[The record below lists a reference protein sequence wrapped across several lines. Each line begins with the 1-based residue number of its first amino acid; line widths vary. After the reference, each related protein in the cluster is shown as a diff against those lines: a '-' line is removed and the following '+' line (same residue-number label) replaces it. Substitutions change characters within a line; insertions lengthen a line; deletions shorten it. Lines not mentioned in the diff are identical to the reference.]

1 MMSENDIGFCWKTAA
16 MNRRKTAMF
25 KAGLDTLYYSG
36 AHRALAP
43 ITGGVG
49 IVFTLH
55 NVVPGDPPAFAPN
68 RILTVTPEFLEA
80 VVIRIR
86 AAGLDLVGLDEAHA
100 RLTGQGSDRRFA
112 CLTFD
117 DGYRDNLDHAYPVLK
132 RHDVPMAIYV
142 ATCMPDGTAELWWL
156 ALEYAIAGSD
166 RIEVPAGEGTE
177 TFECDTVERK
187 YAAYETIYWRLR
199 GMDEEAKRAIARG
212 IAARAG
218 IDMPAVV
225 RDLSMTWEEIAWLA
239 GDPLVTIGAHSVTH
253 PALSR
258 LTDAQVEFEMA
269 ESRRLIGEHTRIRP
283 RHFAYPYGD
292 PTSAGPRDF
301 ALAARL
307 GFATAVTTRP
317 GVLFPEHGE
326 HLTAL
331 PRVSLNGDY
340 QSLRYLDL
348 FLTGAPFA
356 LFNRFRKVDAA

>member
-1 MMSENDIGFCWKTAA
+1 
-16 MNRRKTAMF
+16 MNRRKTAIF
-25 KAGLDTLYYSG
+25 KAGLDTLYYSR

-43 ITGGVG
+43 FTCGAG
-49 IVFTLH
+49 IIFTLH
-55 NVVPGDPPAFAPN
+55 NVFPGAPPAFAPN

-80 VVIRIR
+80 VVVRIR
-86 AAGLDLVGLDEAHA
+86 AAGLDLVGLDEAQA
-100 RLTGQGSDRRFA
+100 RLRGEGDGRRFA

-117 DGYRDNLDHAYPVLK
+117 DGYRDNLEHAYPVLK

-156 ALEYAIAGSD
+156 ALEFAIAAADS
-166 RIEVPAGEGTE
+166 IEVPTAAGTE
-177 TFECDTVERK
+177 ALSCDTLERK
-187 YAAYETIYWRLR
+187 YDTYETVYWRLR
-199 GMDEEAKRAIARG
+199 AMDEEGKRATARE

-218 IDMPAVV
+218 IDMAAVV
-225 RDLSMTWEEIAWLA
+225 RDLSMTWEEIARLSA
-239 GDPLVTIGAHSVTH
+239 DPLVTIGAHTVTH
-253 PALSR
+253 SALAK
-258 LTDAQVEFEMA
+258 LTDAQVEYEMA
-269 ESRRLIGEHTRIRP
+269 ESRRLIGEHTGVRP

-292 PTSAGPRDF
+292 AGSAGPREF
-301 ALAARL
+301 ALANRL

-317 GVLFPEHGE
+317 GVLYPEHGD

-356 LFNRFRKVDAA
+356 LFNRFRRVDAA